1 MKLRFAC
8 VLLALTLCACPG
20 PTTNPPPA
28 APRVLATVPAAD
40 ATEVLTTTA
49 VWADFDV
56 ELDPA
61 SLTPSTFTLG
71 GVEGA
76 VAWDA
81 AQKRVTLTP
90 TQPLEPGRTY
100 VATLAPTVR
109 SATGVELG
117 APWAWGFSTSRRVAL
132 ASTVPADGATDV
144 AVNASI
150 SATFTGPLDETSLSP
165 TSFEVEGA
173 TGSVAWSAATHT
185 ATFTPSAPLQRG
197 RTYVVRL
204 NGLVDAAQNA
214 LPPHVFAFTTS
225 ADAEAPSVTSTSPA
239 AEAVDVSPTAVV
251 SATFS
256 EPMNPAD
263 FGAGGFTLTSPTGAV
278 AGSVAYQPSTRTAT
292 FAPALPLPLGTRLTA
307 TLAANVSDLAGNP
320 LGAAFTWAFT
330 VARDTTAPAVLSTA
344 PADGASGVAP
354 TAAIWARFSEP
365 MEPSTLAGAFGVTG
379 TAGTVTWDAASLTAT
394 FTPAAPLAPGTSF
407 TATLST
413 GATDLAGNALLAP
426 VSWQFQ
432 TQQNAPPFVAAVS
445 PAPGSTGV
453 PTTAAVT
460 AQFTEAL
467 DPATVNGTTFT
478 LAIGASPVA
487 GAVTWS
493 AASNTATFTP
503 AAELP
508 VSTTLTATLTTGLT
522 DLDGAALPLQSTWTF
537 TTAPDT
543 TAPTVVSTLPVS
555 GATGVGVS
563 SFVEATFSE
572 PLDPS
577 TVNGT
582 NFTLS
587 GPSGAVSASV
597 SWSPGTRTARLTP
610 FAALAPGAAYTARL
624 GTGLRDLANNPL
636 AAQVD
641 WPFTTAADTTPP
653 TVLAVAPLDGATG
666 VAADATVTVTFS
678 EPMNPA
684 TLTTGAVTMTGGT
697 LTGVFYSA
705 GPRQLTLQTLPF
717 SSGATV
723 SITLS
728 TAMQDANGN
737 GLAAPYSWS
746 FTVFADTTAPTVV
759 ATTPI
764 AQGRLVGPQQPV
776 RVQFSE
782 PMNPSTLTAA
792 TFTLSPAVAG
802 AVSYD
807 SATNSA
813 IFTPTAG
820 LPAGT
825 ELTATVTTGA
835 TDTAG
840 NPLAAPLSFTFTVAG
855 TPMQVSDT
863 LEAERLY
870 PQVAFNAA
878 GDGLAMWN
886 VWNGRHLLVAWSTYS
901 ASSGTWSADQ
911 LLYDYTQFSAPQATV
926 RAIVASGSLFA
937 AQVSNGSAFVTRVLS
952 AGSWSA
958 AGPDG
963 SVAPIAGGFLVV
975 SCTSTTATS
984 SVYAGGAW
992 SAAATVDV
1000 GVAGCAAASSAG
1012 VAGAITLHNSGT
1024 RTVNFRSWSGS
1035 AWSAPTVLF
1044 TAAEGTLSGA
1054 AMRGNATGYAASWQ
1068 HFTTVATLTPYTQY
1082 ARVSTG
1088 TAFGAETVV
1097 RLGTGV
1103 LTVRAF
1109 EASNGSYAMV
1119 LGENTGSFYACA
1131 LDSGTWTSVTLGA
1144 SSASTPVALATD
1156 GTTFAALIGASS
1168 GPLAA
1173 VWSAPTWA
1181 TTALSAIG
1189 TSELALA
1196 STGSAYVALYQTA
1209 PLALAARVWTGGAW
1223 AAATTLETFGGTSH
1237 APVAARRGTSVV
1249 AAWVSDGRTAIRTAS
1264 YTSAW
1269 SANTNI
1275 GSVPRPGA
1283 ARNLR
1288 RARAGTRVVAVWDQ
1302 SLGLAAQSNS
1312 VTPRAAVFD
1321 AGTGLWSAPISL
1333 TTGAGTVLDLASD
1346 GTRVAV
1352 MYLASSP
1359 SFATA
1364 VRTLDT
1370 STGVWSAQAALG
1382 GYGNYGGNIT
1392 VANGQ
1397 FLAVWTDNMSTSWW
1411 SASTG
1416 GASWPARTA
1425 LGSYALQPM
1434 LLGVGVNA
1442 VLMFRVGPTINMRW
1456 WSGSAWT
1463 AALALSATL
1472 DSSCFALGPSCIAGA
1487 TNGTDVAVAWKASTS
1502 TIGTGFVSSGVFTA
1516 SASFNASGT
1525 PQLVSDGAGYG
1536 VGSGTTFRRYSSGTW
1551 ASPVGLS
1558 SVVAGPIASTATDV
1572 YVLPSASGPSAHTAT
1587 TAATGNGGDVDPAG
1601 PSGVTSAQA
1610 ISSPIAGHYLLLWTS
1625 SNATTGADEVWAVVR
1640 G

>member
-1 MKLRFAC
+1 MNRFAC
-8 VLLALTLCACPG
+8 VLLALALCACPG
-20 PTTNPPPA
+20 PITPPPPA
-28 APRVLATVPAAD
+28 APRVLATVPPAD

-61 SLTPSTFTLG
+61 SLDASSFTLG

-76 VAWDA
+76 VTWDA
-81 AQKRVTLTP
+81 AQRRATLTP
-90 TQPLEPGRTY
+90 ARPLEPGRTY

-109 SATGVELG
+109 SSAGVELG

-132 ASTVPADGATDV
+132 VSTTPADGATGV
-144 AVNASI
+144 AIDTSI
-150 SATFTGPLDETSLSP
+150 SATFTGPLDQASLGPS
-165 TSFEVEGA
+165 SFEVDGA
-173 TGSVAWSAATHT
+173 TGSISWSAATHT

-204 NGLVDAAQNA
+204 SGLVDAAQNA

-225 ADAEAPSVTSTSPA
+225 ADAEAPSVSSTSPA

-256 EPMNPAD
+256 EPMNPAG
-263 FGAGGFTLTSPTGAV
+263 FGAGAFTLTSPTGAV
-278 AGSVAYQPSTRTAT
+278 AGSVAWEPATRTAT
-292 FAPALPLPLGTRLTA
+292 FTPALPLPLGTRFTA
-307 TLAANVSDLAGNP
+307 TLAASLSDLAGNP
-320 LGAAFTWAFT
+320 LGAAFSWSFT

-344 PADGASGVAP
+344 PADGASGVAS
-354 TAAIWARFSEP
+354 TATISARFSEP
-365 MEPSTLAGAFGVTG
+365 MDPSTLAGALGVTG
-379 TAGTVTWDAASLTAT
+379 TAGSVTWDAASLTAT
-394 FTPAAPLAPGTSF
+394 FTPAAPLAPGTTF
-407 TATLST
+407 TATVST
-413 GATDLAGNALLAP
+413 AATDLAGNALPAP

-432 TQQNAPPFVAAVS
+432 TQQNAPPFVVAVS
-445 PAPGSTGV
+445 PGPGATGV

-460 AQFTEAL
+460 AQFTEPL

-508 VSTTLTATLTTGLT
+508 VSTVLTATLTTGLT
-522 DLDGAALPLQSTWTF
+522 DLDGAALPLQSSWTF
-537 TTAPDT
+537 TTAADT
-543 TAPTVVSTLPVS
+543 TAPTVVSTVPVS
-555 GATGVGVS
+555 GATGVGIS

-572 PLDPS
+572 LLDAS
-577 TVNGT
+577 SVNAT
-582 NFTLS
+582 NFTLT

-610 FAALAPGAAYTARL
+610 SAALAPGAAYAAHL
-624 GTGLRDLANNPL
+624 GTGLRDVAGNPL

-653 TVLAVAPLDGATG
+653 TVTAVAPLNGATG
-666 VAADATVTVTFS
+666 VAADAAVTVTFS

-697 LTGVFYSA
+697 LTGVSYSA
-705 GPRQLTLQTLPF
+705 ALRQLTLQTLPF
-717 SSGATV
+717 PSGATV

-776 RVQFSE
+776 RVRFSE
-782 PMNPSTLTAA
+782 PMNPATLTAA

-807 SATNSA
+807 SATTSA
-813 IFTPTAG
+813 VFTPTTA
-820 LPAGT
+820 LPLGT

-840 NPLAAPLSFTFTVAG
+840 NALAAPLSFSFTVAG
-855 TPMQVSDT
+855 APMQVSDT

-886 VWNGRHLLVAWSTYS
+886 VWNGRHLQVLWSTYS

-926 RAIVASGSLFA
+926 RAIVASGSAFA
-937 AQVSNGSAFVTRVLS
+937 AQLSSGSAFVTRVLE

-963 SVAPIAGGFLVV
+963 SLAPIAGGFLVV

-984 SVYAGGAW
+984 SVYSGGAW
-992 SAAATVDV
+992 SAAATIDV

-1012 VAGAITLHNSGT
+1012 AAGAITLHNSGT

-1035 AWSAPTVLF
+1035 AWSAPSVLF

-1068 HFTTVATLTPYTQY
+1068 HFTTAATLTPYTQY
-1082 ARVSTG
+1082 ARVSAG
-1088 TAFGAETVV
+1088 TTFGAEAVV
-1097 RLGTGV
+1097 RQGTGV

-1119 LGENTGSFYACA
+1119 LGENTGSLYACA
-1131 LDSGTWTSVTLGA
+1131 LDAGTWTSVALGA
-1144 SSASTPVALATD
+1144 SSASTQVALATD
-1156 GTTFAALIGASS
+1156 GTTFAALVGASP
-1168 GPLAA
+1168 GPVAA
-1173 VWSAPTWA
+1173 VWSASAW
-1181 TTALSAIG
+1181 TTTTLTAVG
-1189 TSELALA
+1189 TSDVALA
-1196 STGSAYVALYQTA
+1196 STGSAYVALYLTS
-1209 PLALAARVWTGGAW
+1209 PLALASRVWSGGSW
-1223 AAATTLETFGGTSH
+1223 AAATTLETFGGNGH

-1249 AAWVSDGRTAIRTAS
+1249 AAWVSDARTAIRTAS

-1269 SANTNI
+1269 SASTSI
-1275 GSVPRPGA
+1275 GSVPRPGT
-1283 ARNLR
+1283 ARNVR
-1288 RARAGTRVVAVWDQ
+1288 RARAGSRVVAVWDQ
-1302 SLGLAAQSNS
+1302 SAGVAGQSNAT
-1312 VTPRAAVFD
+1312 TPRASVFD
-1321 AGTGLWSAPISL
+1321 AATGLWSAPFSL
-1333 TTGAGTVLDLASD
+1333 TAGAGSVLDVASD

-1382 GYGNYGGNIT
+1382 GYGSYGGNLT

-1397 FLAVWTDNMSTSWW
+1397 FLAVWTDNASASWW

-1416 GASWPARTA
+1416 GATWPGRTA

-1434 LLGVGVNA
+1434 LLGLGVNA
-1442 VLMFRVGPTINMRW
+1442 VLMFRVGSTINMRW
-1456 WSGSAWT
+1456 WSGTAWT

-1472 DSSCFALGPSCIAGA
+1472 DSSCSTAGSPPCIVGA
-1487 TNGTDVAVAWKASTS
+1487 TNGSNIAVAWKAGPSA
-1502 TIGTGFVSSGVFTA
+1502 IGTGFVSGGVFTA
-1516 SASFNASGT
+1516 SASFTASGN
-1525 PQLVSDGAGYG
+1525 PQIVSDGAGYG
-1536 VGSGTTFRRYSSGTW
+1536 VGSGSNFRRYSGGAW
-1551 ASPVGLS
+1551 ATAVALPSA
-1558 SVVAGPIASTATDV
+1558 VAGPIASAATDV
-1572 YVLPSASGPSAHTAT
+1572 YVLPSVGGPSAATAT
-1587 TAATGNGGDVDPAG
+1587 TTAAGNGGDVDPAG
-1601 PSGVTSAQA
+1601 PSAVSSAHA
-1610 ISSPIAGHYLLLWTS
+1610 SSSPIAGHYLLLWTS
-1625 SNATTGADEVWAVVR
+1625 TNATTGADEVWAVVR